1 MKMSIVGALVSLAI
15 ICLFF
20 FFAFKTV
27 ENKSKEIEKLKAEI
41 EYYKQAEKPNP
52 QIIDSIAYNIE
63 YRDSTI
69 YKLKQDFKYDVEI
82 IKSMPD
88 SALINKFYKLV
99 WAD

>member
-15 ICLFF
+15 ICLFC
-20 FFAFKTV
+20 FFAFKTI

-41 EYYKQAEKPNP
+41 KYYKQAEKPNP
-52 QIIDSIAYNIE
+52 QVIDSIAYNIE
-63 YRDSTI
+63 HRDSII

-88 SALINKFYKLV
+88 SALVNKFYELV

>member
-1 MKMSIVGALVSLAI
+1 MKMSIVGTLVSLAI
-15 ICLFF
+15 ICLFC
-20 FFAFKTV
+20 FFAFKTI
-27 ENKSKEIEKLKAEI
+27 ESKSKEIEKLKAEI

-52 QIIDSIAYNIE
+52 QAIDSLAYNIE

-88 SALINKFYKLV
+88 SALVNKFYELV